1 MNVDVIGGS
10 SDGMKLRK
18 TFLWM
23 QENSYFK
30 VTSGLVQQCYRC
42 RKINVRFFSFMVG
55 DCIARLHRTRHAV
68 YVYRYTVTIWRFT
81 GDTSLSQCFLLV
93 TTRSAISITGRY
105 CIWISPDNQ
114 EKESWQT
121 KTHLLLFSFS
131 PF

>member
-68 YVYRYTVTIWRFT
+68 YVYRYTVTI
-81 GDTSLSQCFLLV
+81 
-93 TTRSAISITGRY
+93 
-105 CIWISPDNQ
+105 
-114 EKESWQT
+114 
-121 KTHLLLFSFS
+121 
-131 PF
+131 